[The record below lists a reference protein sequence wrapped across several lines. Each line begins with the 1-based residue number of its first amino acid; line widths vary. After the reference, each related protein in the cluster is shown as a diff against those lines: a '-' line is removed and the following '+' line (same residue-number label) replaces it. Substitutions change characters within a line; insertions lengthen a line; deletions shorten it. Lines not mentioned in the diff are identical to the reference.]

1 MGMKVEIV
9 NTDCDLPT
17 TVYWIATVIRLAGT
31 FARVTTQ
38 IYISTVKTATEKC
51 VVALRGFAKKKNSKN
66 PRDYCG
72 SEWMGPGFTRFFCG
86 KSSQNSPKPVLT
98 FWNSIP
104 RVFYLYTLLE
114 VVGYYDLSV
123 LSMSVMGSK
132 KKVWIGVGGWVG

>member
-51 VVALRGFAKKKNSKN
+51 VVALRGFAKLKKIQNKLDRAHPTHPPSTQT
-66 PRDYCG
+66 
-72 SEWMGPGFTRFFCG
+72 SFFYKPITDMDRTL
-86 KSSQNSPKPVLT
+86 KS
-98 FWNSIP
+98 
-104 RVFYLYTLLE
+104 
-114 VVGYYDLSV
+114 
-123 LSMSVMGSK
+123 
-132 KKVWIGVGGWVG
+132 